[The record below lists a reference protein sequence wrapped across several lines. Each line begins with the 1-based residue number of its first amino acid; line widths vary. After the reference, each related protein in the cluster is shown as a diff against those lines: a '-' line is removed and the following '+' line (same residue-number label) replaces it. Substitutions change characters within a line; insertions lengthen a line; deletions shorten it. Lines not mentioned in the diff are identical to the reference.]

1 MAANRGGTKRG
12 LDEAGD
18 DVKRPAVDEEEEEDD
33 EEEEEDAVLSMME
46 VMQQNEDLE
55 SEADAVLGASDS
67 DLCSYAKGYVSRQ
80 ALYACSSCTP
90 RGGEPAAICLACSYT
105 CHEGHDLYE
114 LYTKRNFRCDC
125 GNARFPG
132 VACKLLPDKE
142 ASNPGNKYNH
152 NFFGLYCT
160 CKKPYPDPDDKT
172 PDEMIQCIICED
184 WLHGRHL
191 GVEAPESV
199 EYHEMVCGGCMA
211 RCSFLWAYAVPSAVV
226 KLVNEE
232 HEGSLV
238 VDDSP
243 CRSSAEVTSP
253 SGVAREDGVKP
264 SPGDEDRNEESE
276 AAAAVPKEESRD
288 GAPSPGENG
297 TGAAERRPP
306 CLLSELRA
314 GAVPTSQPPGG
325 AAATFWPQ
333 QWRCKLCSCASCKAM
348 YDELGVRFLLD
359 EADTVQAY
367 EARGKLGA
375 DSVGGGGGGGRA
387 AGSSAGGGDPLMAA
401 LGTMNRVQQV
411 ELISEYNDLKTEL
424 MDYLKHFADEGK
436 VVKKEDITEFFQ
448 SMQSR
453 KRRRSESN
461 HMAYHCK

>member
-211 RCSFLWAYAVPSAVV
+211 RCSFLWAYAVPSA
-226 KLVNEE
+226 
-232 HEGSLV
+232 G
-238 VDDSP
+238 P
-243 CRSSAEVTSP
+243 CSRACSRADTRRDISCALRGRSFYRFAQP
-253 SGVAREDGVKP
+253 S
-264 SPGDEDRNEESE
+264 SGDEDRNEESE
-276 AAAAVPKEESRD
+276 APAVPKEEPRD
-288 GAPSPGENG
+288 GAPTPGENG
-297 TGAAERRPP
+297 AGAGERRPP

-314 GAVPTSQPPGG
+314 GAVAASQSPGG

-333 QWRCKLCSCASCKAM
+333 QWRCKLCSCASCQAM

>member
-211 RCSFLWAYAVPSAVV
+211 RCSFLWAYAVPSAGDTVTREGRPLLFSISRPLGPTRPAVV

-243 CRSSAEVTSP
+243 
-253 SGVAREDGVKP
+253 
-264 SPGDEDRNEESE
+264 NEESE